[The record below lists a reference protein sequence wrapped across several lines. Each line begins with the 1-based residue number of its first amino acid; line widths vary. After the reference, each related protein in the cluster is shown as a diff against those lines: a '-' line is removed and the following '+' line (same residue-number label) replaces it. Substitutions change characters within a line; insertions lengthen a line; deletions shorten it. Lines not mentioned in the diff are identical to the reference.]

1 METDHRQQ
9 LLKDRVRSKIS
20 LGFYE
25 VFDEEPFAIYVRST
39 KKVNHILHFL
49 ISVIT
54 AGLWLPI
61 WLILSLRVRKMFK
74 IAVDES
80 GNVTERRWR

>member
-1 METDHRQQ
+1 METDQRQQ

-54 AGLWLPI
+54 VGLWLPI
-61 WLILSLRVRKMFK
+61 WLILSLPVRKMFK

>member
-61 WLILSLRVRKMFK
+61 WLILSLRLRKMFK

>member
-1 METDHRQQ
+1 METDRRQQ

-25 VFDEEPFAIYVRST
+25 IFDEEPFAIYVRST

-54 AGLWLPI
+54 VGLWLQI
-61 WLILSLRVRKMFK
+61 LLILSLPVLKMFK
-74 IAVDES
+74 IGVDES

>member
-1 METDHRQQ
+1 METDQRQQ
-9 LLKDRVRSKIS
+9 LLKDRVRSKIA

-61 WLILSLRVRKMFK
+61 WLILSLRVRKMFE

>member
-61 WLILSLRVRKMFK
+61 WLILSLRVRKVFQ

>member
-61 WLILSLRVRKMFK
+61 WLILSLRVRKMFI